1 MTPIAKHESQA
12 AAFQTAG
19 ARFSYAFGYW
29 YWYFTASTR
38 DFGGAVGR

>member
-1 MTPIAKHESQA
+1 MTPIAKHESQPA
-12 AAFQTAG
+12 AYTTAR
-19 ARFSYAFGYW
+19 ARFSRVFGYW